1 MLPTHLKSNQAED
14 VAIDAIGSLN
24 SQRRS
29 VMNRLQL
36 FGVLFM
42 FAVFVSF
49 MGRPVDALAGEAG
62 TMNKAEQKADQK
74 SIETK
79 LNDSLGMPM
88 LKGELWLKM
97 THDSKVAFVWGF
109 GHVVTIENSLME
121 KYPELKKD
129 SFTTKTAEGMAD
141 MPMNDVVAKID
152 SFYKANPDKI
162 EDPVTKVI
170 WDTMIKPNIKTGIAG
185 RPLQKQQ

>member
-1 MLPTHLKSNQAED
+1 
-14 VAIDAIGSLN
+14 
-24 SQRRS
+24 
-29 VMNRLQL
+29 MNRLN
-36 FGVLFM
+36 FVGVFFM
-42 FAVFVSF
+42 FAVFVTF
-49 MGRPVDALAGEAG
+49 MGRPVDVLAGEAAG
-62 TMNKAEQKADQK
+62 TTNKTEQKADQK
-74 SIETK
+74 AIETK

-88 LKGELWLKM
+88 LKGEIWLKM

-109 GHVVTIENSLME
+109 GHVVTIENALME

-152 SFYKANPDKI
+152 SYYQANPDKI

-170 WDTMIKPNIKTGIAG
+170 WVTMIKPNIKTGIAG
-185 RPLQKQQ
+185 HPLQK

>member
-1 MLPTHLKSNQAED
+1 
-14 VAIDAIGSLN
+14 
-24 SQRRS
+24 
-29 VMNRLQL
+29 MNRMKLVSV
-36 FGVLFM
+36 FFM
-42 FAVFVSF
+42 FAVFVSC
-49 MGRPVDALAGEAG
+49 MGGPVDLLAAEAG
-62 TMNKAEQKADQK
+62 TMKSTEQKVNQK

-88 LKGELWLKM
+88 LKGDLWLKM

-109 GHVVTIENSLME
+109 GHVVTIENTLME

-129 SFTTKTAEGMAD
+129 SFTAKTAEGMSD

-152 SFYKANPDKI
+152 SYYKANPDKI

-170 WDTMIKPNIKTGIAG
+170 WDTMIKPNIKTSIAG
-185 RPLQKQQ
+185 RPIQK